1 MSFGITFSI
10 NFPDR
15 LNLVICN
22 TYNAKT
28 SFLPFQ
34 ASHFSIKNRSTNHV
48 FLKTLLGRPF
58 SHFFKCF
65 SKNFDFGTP
74 FEIRWAPK
82 SAPGPRKDP
91 AERVRIVFASR
102 CFPIL
107 QCTLPHITFLYVI
120 SLGKCICRSPCDSR
134 RAKRG
139 VLGAADFQNG
149 SQNRPPFAFEMA
161 LFSAFAKILK
171 KLQNHCFYNC
181 F

>member
-1 MSFGITFSI
+1 MTFGITFSI

-48 FLKTLLGRPF
+48 FSKPFLGPPF
-58 SHFFKCF
+58 SHFFRFFQKWSILGPP
-65 SKNFDFGTP
+65 SKSDGVQNP
-74 FEIRWAPK
+74 L
-82 SAPGPRKDP
+82 
-91 AERVRIVFASR
+91 RVRGRTQQSVSGRFSPVAVS
-102 CFPIL
+102 L
-107 QCTLPHITFLYVI
+107 SCTAPYLTSPFLYVI

-139 VLGAADFQNG
+139 VLGAADFKMGPKSTQI
-149 SQNRPPFAFEMA
+149 SSKTVFFFQ
-161 LFSAFAKILK
+161 LFQKSRKSRK
-171 KLQNHCFYNC
+171 HCFYNG